1 MTLIISIIGTL
12 LSITAASSPLY
23 LAGYLWRAKQKDID
37 LFETIT
43 ALFCIPLAVF
53 FWGKI
58 FIPTI
63 TFPLYFEIAA
73 GIGLILLLIFMIRN
87 KKEAA

>member
-1 MTLIISIIGTL
+1 MTIVISIIATL
-12 LSITAASSPLY
+12 LSLVCAVSPLY
-23 LAGYLWRAKQKDID
+23 IVGYLWRAKQKDID
-37 LFETIT
+37 LFETVT

-53 FWGKI
+53 YWGKF